1 MGGGA
6 QLVVHLYQRVKKW
19 GPYQTFTPLAVPIAF
34 ACDRESGSVCTHTVP
49 PPKNKPKKNFSFLF
63 SDKKNN
69 KSCSDPVD
77 IEIKRVSAFA
87 FSAYRVSS
95 NPTQKVLSKI
105 RVLFWLIT
113 ISFSHKLK
121 PLSLFNCRYKKWRMA
136 TGIGSSN
143 SNINRLYYLQAVCL
157 NDVVLNTVRLFKFI
171 IMFNFF
177 SICENWKI
185 LCL

>member
-1 MGGGA
+1 M
-6 QLVVHLYQRVKKW
+6 Y
-19 GPYQTFTPLAVPIAF
+19 
-34 ACDRESGSVCTHTVP
+34 THTVP
-49 PPKNKPKKNFSFLF
+49 PPKNQPKRNFSFLF

-121 PLSLFNCRYKKWRMA
+121 PLSLSSIADTRNGGWLLESAAA
-136 TGIGSSN
+136 TATSTASTTF
-143 SNINRLYYLQAVCL
+143 RRFA
-157 NDVVLNTVRLFKFI
+157 
-171 IMFNFF
+171 
-177 SICENWKI
+177 
-185 LCL
+185 

>member
-1 MGGGA
+1 M
-6 QLVVHLYQRVKKW
+6 
-19 GPYQTFTPLAVPIAF
+19 
-34 ACDRESGSVCTHTVP
+34 CTHTVP
-49 PPKNKPKKNFSFLF
+49 PPKNQPKKNFSFLF

-113 ISFSHKLK
+113 ISFSHKLN
-121 PLSLFNCRYKKWRMA
+121 LSLSSIADTRNGGWLLESAAA
-136 TGIGSSN
+136 TAISTASTTF
-143 SNINRLYYLQAVCL
+143 RRFA
-157 NDVVLNTVRLFKFI
+157 
-171 IMFNFF
+171 
-177 SICENWKI
+177 
-185 LCL
+185 

>member
-1 MGGGA
+1 MRGGP
-6 QLVVHLYQRVKKW
+6 QLVAHLYQWVKKW

-34 ACDRESGSVCTHTVP
+34 ACDRDSGSVYTHTVP
-49 PPKNKPKKNFSFLF
+49 PPKNQPKRNFSFLF

-113 ISFSHKLK
+113 ISFSHKLN
-121 PLSLFNCRYKKWRMA
+121 LSLSSIADTRNGGWLLESAAA
-136 TGIGSSN
+136 TATSTASTTF
-143 SNINRLYYLQAVCL
+143 RRFA
-157 NDVVLNTVRLFKFI
+157 
-171 IMFNFF
+171 
-177 SICENWKI
+177 
-185 LCL
+185 